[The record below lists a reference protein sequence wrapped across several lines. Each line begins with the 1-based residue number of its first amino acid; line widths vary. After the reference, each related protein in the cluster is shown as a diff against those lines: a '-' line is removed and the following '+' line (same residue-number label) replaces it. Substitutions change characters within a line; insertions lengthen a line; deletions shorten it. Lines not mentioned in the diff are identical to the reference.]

1 MIFAQL
7 SVTLT
12 AVKKVSAEEEQM
24 AACTLHCVS
33 FSIFECGVL
42 SRIDFFCF
50 VSQNRP
56 AGHLH
61 PFISVCA
68 SPQHP
73 CSGPPQVCLGSLN
86 ECFDQNY
93 PVNPYLK

>member
-24 AACTLHCVS
+24 AACTLHRVS
-33 FSIFECGVL
+33 FSVFEYGVL

-50 VSQNRP
+50 LAQNRP
-56 AGHLH
+56 AGHIHSSLVH
-61 PFISVCA
+61 FIYTFKS
-68 SPQHP
+68 SF
-73 CSGPPQVCLGSLN
+73 SFNSSIL
-86 ECFDQNY
+86 E
-93 PVNPYLK
+93 

>member
-12 AVKKVSAEEEQM
+12 AVKKVSAKEEQM

-33 FSIFECGVL
+33 VSVFEYGVL

-50 VSQNRP
+50 KAQER
-56 AGHLH
+56 
-61 PFISVCA
+61 
-68 SPQHP
+68 
-73 CSGPPQVCLGSLN
+73 
-86 ECFDQNY
+86 
-93 PVNPYLK
+93 